1 MFIEAQIK
9 SYRNKR
15 NADTTRNATE
25 DKTSSQALLKINKLL
40 SSGRLQLCQPN
51 GYTSPCGPPGPPGPP
66 GPKGKRG
73 RPGKNGDKGRAGET
87 GKSGKRGM
95 TGITGLKGN
104 TGPRGEKG
112 DIGAT
117 GMPGMKGEPG
127 ESISGP
133 TIEVSPQIR
142 TVNETESTVFQCSVS
157 GNPKPKMKW
166 NRLLK
171 GSELEQSTVSEG
183 RLQLRNIRAGDAGM
197 YQCSATNIL
206 GQAQKTVRLVVNG
219 MFKRHL
225 NVCYT
230 SSRLHKKNC
239 SSFVMSLIKDVLKY
253 TTNDKER
260 V

>member
-51 GYTSPCGPPGPPGPP
+51 GYIRPCGPSGPPGPP

-73 RPGKNGDKGRAGET
+73 RPGKNGDKGHAGEP

-95 TGITGLKGN
+95 TGIAGLKGN

-133 TIEVSPQIR
+133 TVEVSPQIR
-142 TVNETESTVFQCSVS
+142 AVNETESTAFQCSVS

-183 RLQLRNIRAGDAGM
+183 RLQLRNIRTGDAGM
-197 YQCSATNIL
+197 YQCSAANIL

-219 MFKRHL
+219 MFKHHL
-225 NVCYT
+225 NVCYI
-230 SSRLHKKNC
+230 SSRLHKKI
-239 SSFVMSLIKDVLKY
+239 VPPSL
-253 TTNDKER
+253 
-260 V
+260 

>member
-73 RPGKNGDKGRAGET
+73 RPGKNGDKGRAGEP

-133 TIEVSPQIR
+133 TVEVSPQIR

-166 NRLLK
+166 NRLLN
-171 GSELEQSTVSEG
+171 GSEFEQSTVSEG
-183 RLQLRNIRAGDAGM
+183 RLQLRNIRRGDAGM
-197 YQCSATNIL
+197 YRCSAANIL

-219 MFKRHL
+219 MF
-225 NVCYT
+225 
-230 SSRLHKKNC
+230 
-239 SSFVMSLIKDVLKY
+239 FVNGLLYIFKAS
-253 TTNDKER
+253 
-260 V
+260 

>member
-1 MFIEAQIK
+1 M
-9 SYRNKR
+9 
-15 NADTTRNATE
+15 
-25 DKTSSQALLKINKLL
+25 

-51 GYTSPCGPPGPPGPP
+51 GYISPCGPSGPPGPP

-73 RPGKNGDKGRAGET
+73 RPGKNGDKGRAGEP

-95 TGITGLKGN
+95 TGNTGLKGN

-112 DIGAT
+112 DIGVT

-133 TIEVSPQIR
+133 TVEVSPQIR

-171 GSELEQSTVSEG
+171 DSEFEQSTVSEG
-183 RLQLRNIRAGDAGM
+183 RLQLRNIRGGDAGM
-197 YQCSATNIL
+197 YRCSAANIL

-219 MFKRHL
+219 MF
-225 NVCYT
+225 
-230 SSRLHKKNC
+230 
-239 SSFVMSLIKDVLKY
+239 FVNGLLYIFKAS
-253 TTNDKER
+253 
-260 V
+260 